1 MGLYERFGALAL
13 LDAIAVLILII
24 CWLGIGL
31 LIEYRGR
38 RRPSVTVIMA
48 DYRREWMRQMVTR
61 QPRIF
66 DAQILTSLRQ
76 STSFFAS
83 TSILALGG
91 TLALI
96 GNTERLILV
105 AEDLTLDGGAPAA
118 IWQIK
123 LMLVA
128 LFLTN
133 SFLKFVWANRLFGYC
148 AVIMASVPNDATD
161 PAALPRAA
169 QAAELNIRAAWN
181 FNRGLRSVYFALGSL
196 AWLIGPTALLL
207 ATAVTVWILW
217 SREFA
222 SLSRRILTDPGATKP

>member
-148 AVIMASVPNDATD
+148 AVIMASVPNDASD